1 VAEAPLLVLISS
13 VSQDIILHCGF
24 SSIRAVFS
32 PIALLE
38 RNLILLRERL
48 MNSGATEEDALL
60 TVSDAARRLGVS
72 ERSDRSEV
80 DIDHQLGGELEVFG
94 SKELR

>member
-1 VAEAPLLVLISS
+1 
-13 VSQDIILHCGF
+13 
-24 SSIRAVFS
+24 
-32 PIALLE
+32 
-38 RNLILLRERL
+38 